1 MCWENP
7 EWSRQAALYQKRSDS
22 PVFVWKGTVEN
33 VIIFLAYAVDRKS
46 STSVE
51 MQYCSKLWLSLLG
64 FLIQGRSNGV
74 LLSLHHGIGCNRRI
88 CSVLRHEPFTGVD
101 QVQSASSTAQWL
113 GKHYCVHV
121 VLTPE
126 TSASSAGGFTVHG
139 ACGGTFQS
147 VLMRIAKEQNYI
159 Y

>member
-7 EWSRQAALYQKRSDS
+7 ERGRQAALHKKSSDS
-22 PVFVWKGTVEN
+22 PMFVWKGTVEN
-33 VIIFLAYAVDRKS
+33 VIIFLAYTVDRKS

-51 MQYCSKLWLSLLG
+51 MHFCGKLWLSLLG
-64 FLIQGRSNGV
+64 FLIQGHANGV
-74 LLSLHHGIGCNRRI
+74 LLGVHHGMGCNHRI

-101 QVQSASSTAQWL
+101 QVQSVSPAAQWL
-113 GKHYCVHV
+113 GKHCCVHV

-126 TSASSAGGFTVHG
+126 TSAGSAGGFTVHG

-147 VLMRIAKEQNYI
+147 VLMRIAKEQN
-159 Y
+159 